1 MVALA
6 FSGKTVITLV
16 WSLCAPSAS
25 PYEFTEVALD
35 WQTSKLA
42 CVWHCSVGTLCAD
55 PGTLLSLASEER
67 KQKALVPS
75 LLALSAHV
83 VASSVFQK
91 LFQPQDQTIGTIW
104 QIPLHLPATDSW
116 LPWSWRVMLPCCM
129 SLEKQLNIHK
139 PQIIVFVHLLAQLK
153 QSFCAKLVLPGPL
166 SVGSLIFQLREDA
179 MDTTFF
185 EKTSTSGKKC
195 IPNMFY
201 FKAFDTKILNFPC
214 PVLVF
219 FFQKKTKVIMSVLNM
234 TETPVFSLALWRI
247 SHSVM
252 VKIVVIRFLR
262 LLWGMNYSGIA
273 E

>member
-1 MVALA
+1 
-6 FSGKTVITLV
+6 
-16 WSLCAPSAS
+16 
-25 PYEFTEVALD
+25 
-35 WQTSKLA
+35 
-42 CVWHCSVGTLCAD
+42 
-55 PGTLLSLASEER
+55 
-67 KQKALVPS
+67 
-75 LLALSAHV
+75 
-83 VASSVFQK
+83 
-91 LFQPQDQTIGTIW
+91 
-104 QIPLHLPATDSW
+104 
-116 LPWSWRVMLPCCM
+116 MLPCCM

-166 SVGSLIFQLREDA
+166 SMGSLIFQLREDV

-214 PVLVF
+214 PVLFF

-234 TETPVFSLALWRI
+234 TETLVFSLALWRI
-247 SHSVM
+247 SQSVM

-262 LLWGMNYSGIA
+262 LL
-273 E
+273 